1 MDTQGTFILSF
12 LSLVVFSFIVW
23 IIALIHASTNKNFK
37 DSNSKLIWVLI
48 IIFTNGIGAILYLL
62 FGRPKEEK
70 IITEPSG
77 IRKLF
82 NSFGAMP
89 LGLKILT
96 LLSIYYLVDT
106 TLNLGRLFNEM
117 NFFGIQLGQPLS
129 SLYNIGFF
137 TINIIFLVSLFK
149 RYLWGWKVYIIT
161 QVVMVLAYIVLK
173 IPVTIKVMFSPAS
186 EIYKIIN
193 LTTTAEYQNPT
204 SYSATKFATISI
216 NILMLI
222 VMLLITGYLYK
233 KRDYFNK

>member
-1 MDTQGTFILSF
+1 MDAQGTFILSF

-23 IIALIHASTNKNFK
+23 IIALIHAATNKNFK
-37 DSNSKLIWVLI
+37 DSNQKLIWVLI

-77 IRKLF
+77 VKKLF
-82 NSFGAMP
+82 SSFGAMP

-129 SLYNIGFF
+129 SLYNIGLF
-137 TINIIFLVSLFK
+137 TINLIFLMALFK
-149 RYLWGWKVYIIT
+149 RYLWGWKVYIVT
-161 QVVMVLAYIVLK
+161 QVAMIIAYVILK
-173 IPVTIKVMFSPAS
+173 MPVTIRALFSPAS

-193 LTTTAEYQNPT
+193 LTTTAEYQNLA
-204 SYSATKFATISI
+204 SYSATKFATVSI
-216 NILMLI
+216 NLLML
-222 VMLLITGYLYK
+222 VFMLLITGYLYK
-233 KRDYFNK
+233 KREYFNK